1 MLGKTEAQDAY
12 IVFTGS
18 PIMLTRSI
26 RRIATDW
33 KCHLGFYLHFN
44 APTWQF
50 KSGFGGR
57 VIPTRKTVAGK
68 SASFEPPSVPILPH
82 PLHDADAEATK

>member
-1 MLGKTEAQDAY
+1 MMKLRRHQWPGNSLCENTVGETRNGQRGLVLGKTEAQDAY

-44 APTWQF
+44 ARHGSS
-50 KSGFGGR
+50 KA
-57 VIPTRKTVAGK
+57 VLVAG
-68 SASFEPPSVPILPH
+68 
-82 PLHDADAEATK
+82 